1 MNSREFLFNIYT
13 EKKSRNINYSIRAFA
28 RDLAIPSGRLTEIFN
43 GKRNL
48 TEKLGHRISEKL
60 ALSSSETLNFIETI
74 RQEKTYKKKSIN
86 GQQIPLN
93 EFEKVFS
100 PNAMAILSLME
111 TRTFKSDTAYIAE
124 RLSLPEPE
132 VSLLINTLMQLGYIR
147 TDAKGKMK
155 ATHTSTY
162 TSGDVPAQA
171 IRDFHKTVMTNVIEK
186 LDAVD
191 IKDRTVTSMTM
202 AIDKNKMEAARAKI
216 AKFRRSL
223 TKYLETGRKTEIY
236 TLSIQLFPVTKV

>member
-1 MNSREFLFNIYT
+1 MNSKEFLFKIYT
-13 EKKSRNINYSIRAFA
+13 EKKSRNTNYSIRAFA
-28 RDLAIPSGRLTEIFN
+28 RDLSIPSGRLTEIFN

-48 TEKLGHRISEKL
+48 TEKLGQRISEKL
-60 ALSSSETLNFIETI
+60 ALSNTETLSFIETI
-74 RQEKTYKKKSIN
+74 RQEKTYKKKSLT
-86 GQQIPLN
+86 GQQIPLGD
-93 EFEKVFS
+93 FEKVFS

-111 TRTFKSDTAYIAE
+111 TRNFRSDVAFIAQRLGIAE
-124 RLSLPEPE
+124 QEAS
-132 VSLLINTLMQLGYIR
+132 SLINSLTTLGYIK
-147 TDAKGKMK
+147 TDAKGRLKP
-155 ATHTSTY
+155 THTSTY

-171 IRDFHKTVMTNVIEK
+171 IRNFHKKVMTNVIDK
-186 LDAVD
+186 LDQVD

>member
-1 MNSREFLFNIYT
+1 VTSKDFLFKIYT

-28 RDLAIPSGRLTEIFN
+28 RDLSIPSGRLTEIFN

-48 TEKLGHRISEKL
+48 TEKLGLRISEKL
-60 ALSSSETLNFIETI
+60 ALSNTEALSFIETI
-74 RQEKTYKKKSIN
+74 RQEKTYKKKSLS

-93 EFEKVFS
+93 DFEKVFS

-111 TRTFKSDTAYIAE
+111 TRTFRSDIGFISQ
-124 RLSLPEPE
+124 RLSIPEQE
-132 VSLLINTLMQLGYIR
+132 VHALITSLTNLGYIK
-147 TDAKGKMK
+147 TDAKGRMK
-155 ATHTSTY
+155 PTHTSTY

-171 IRDFHKTVMTNVIEK
+171 IRNFHKKVMNNVIEK
-186 LDAVD
+186 LDDVD